1 MSLYNLS
8 LVSKKTVSHPSPAEI
23 QEIHATN
30 MHHFDDTRC
39 PTTRSRF
46 IKPSHLPTNIYI
58 YIYTHDKPLFYKFY
72 TYIHIFTIKILWLQA
87 NLAGCY
93 GQAQLTVDVDAQ
105 PAAQV
110 QATHGRRTGRTG
122 EYEELQIRSAG
133 AFGQKIRKQF
143 L

>member
-1 MSLYNLS
+1 MLLGKVPGFFKQWKSLKQRQTRHVTQTTNEAMSLYNLS

-58 YIYTHDKPLFYKFY
+58 YTHDKPLFYKFY

-93 GQAQLTVDVDAQ
+93 G
-105 PAAQV
+105 
-110 QATHGRRTGRTG
+110 
-122 EYEELQIRSAG
+122 
-133 AFGQKIRKQF
+133 
-143 L
+143 